1 MMQTKPHILTHTWA
15 LALGALV
22 CCVLWGS
29 AFPGVKIG
37 YTLLSIPA
45 GDGAA
50 QIVFAGSRFMLA
62 GGMVIAAGSLGARR
76 FLHPTRKSLPKVIC
90 LSLFQT
96 MLQYFFYYIGLAHT
110 TGVNAAVIVAAN
122 VFFAILFSVF
132 VFRLERMSVRK
143 ICGCLVGFAGVV
155 TVHLSSFGAGV
166 HLNLLGDGF
175 ILLCTVASGVSSV
188 LMKRYSDAG
197 ESPMMLSGWQ
207 FLAGGAVMWLAGT
220 VGGGTLAVPTPAGLG
235 ILVYLAF
242 VSAAAYTLWSM
253 LLKYHPV
260 SRVTVFGFLNPVCGV
275 LLSALLLHESGAFS
289 WDTLCALV
297 LVSAGI
303 WLVNAQGC
311 RHGRREEF
319 VHKSR

>member
-1 MMQTKPHILTHTWA
+1 MMQTKSHILTHTWA

-22 CCVLWGS
+22 CCILWGS

-45 GDGAA
+45 GDWAA
-50 QIVFAGSRFMLA
+50 QMVFAGSRFMLA
-62 GGMVIAAGSLGARR
+62 GGMVIAAGSLSARR

-188 LMKRYSDAG
+188 LMKRYSAAG

-220 VGGGTLAVPTPAGLG
+220 VCGGTLASANFVKMLLIDRTGVMVSLVVCLTLLCAVLMAKLVGCILPMVAKRIGFDPAVLASPF
-235 ILVYLAF
+235 ITTIVDALSLLVY
-242 VSAAAYTLWSM
+242 
-253 LLKYHPV
+253 
-260 SRVTVFGFLNPVCGV
+260 FGIASSILG
-275 LLSALLLHESGAFS
+275 L
-289 WDTLCALV
+289 
-297 LVSAGI
+297 
-303 WLVNAQGC
+303 
-311 RHGRREEF
+311 
-319 VHKSR
+319 